1 MDNIINKIK
10 NGWSI
15 AVNEASKLGKTVAGE
30 TNDLV
35 DRTKLTLT
43 ANDTEKKIAELQKKI
58 GELVYEQYLESGE
71 TEFSEI
77 CQQIDEFN
85 IELNA
90 LKAQIA
96 EIKSTVACPE
106 CGQNNDKKSGFC
118 SKCGAKLAKDD
129 ESETED
135 MVIEVTEIEE
145 E

>member
-1 MDNIINKIK
+1 MDRIINKIK

-15 AVNEASKLGKTVAGE
+15 AVTEASKLGKKVAGK

-35 DRTKLTLT
+35 DITKLTLT

-58 GELVYEQYLESGE
+58 GELVYEQYQSGE
-71 TEFSEI
+71 ESDYAEI

-85 IELNA
+85 SELGA

-106 CGQNNDKKSGFC
+106 CSEANDKKNGFC
-118 SKCGAKLAKDD
+118 SKCGAKLTKDD
-129 ESETED
+129 ESETGY
-135 MVIEVTEIEE
+135 MVIEVTDIEE